1 VLRTILANVFL
12 IFFLLT
18 EVILRRKGEA
28 KSLQTDKSDKGS
40 TAAILVVYL
49 FSIGLL
55 IGISLVDY
63 GFFRNDVIGLIGLI
77 LMPMGLVLRFWS
89 MKVLGGYYS
98 RTLRI
103 VQNQSVVTT
112 GPYRVVRHPGYLSS
126 ICLWVGAG
134 LSFENFVLIGLYGLI
149 FITVYVYRIIAEEKM
164 LVRELGD
171 EYSQY
176 QKRSWK
182 LFPLIY

>member
-1 VLRTILANVFL
+1 
-12 IFFLLT
+12 
-18 EVILRRKGEA
+18 
-28 KSLQTDKSDKGS
+28 
-40 TAAILVVYL
+40 
-49 FSIGLL
+49 
-55 IGISLVDY
+55 
-63 GFFRNDVIGLIGLI
+63 
-77 LMPMGLVLRFWS
+77 
-89 MKVLGGYYS
+89 
-98 RTLRI
+98 
-103 VQNQSVVTT
+103 
-112 GPYRVVRHPGYLSS
+112 
-126 ICLWVGAG
+126 VGAG